1 MFAGI
6 NLLKQTRPQRPTG
19 RRAPMARPRGAQP
32 RQRRCGRERKK
43 TIRERQPQA
52 EETRSESKAG
62 RRFALFPGPQALSM
76 PQTLTNGFHRGENV
90 AILQQD
96 GTIERDLPW
105 EKGRSRLR
113 RVRSCV
119 MSCLEKGRDSVS
131 FSELGMG
138 QGTLSFSIKYPDPL
152 FNF

>member
-1 MFAGI
+1 
-6 NLLKQTRPQRPTG
+6 
-19 RRAPMARPRGAQP
+19 MARPRGAQP
-32 RQRRCGRERKK
+32 RKRRCGRERKK
-43 TIRERQPQA
+43 TIRERQPRA

-62 RRFALFPGPQALSM
+62 RRFALFPGSQALSM